1 MKIKEVLHS
10 ISDSLKNNNI
20 TAVPFLESRILLT
33 HALKLDSQE
42 SLLMNLDLE
51 ISEAQKQKAMKML
64 SRRIKK
70 EPIAYI
76 LGHKEFWDFKFK
88 VDKNVLIP
96 RPETEAI
103 IESIIKY
110 FPNKA
115 QKLSIIDLGTGSG
128 CIPITLLKIYTQ
140 ACAIGLDISEHALRI
155 ANNNAKKLKVGDRI
169 KLIQSNWLDN
179 ISQENKF
186 DIITANPPYISF
198 SDWNELEPEVKNH
211 EPRGALTDFTDGLT
225 HYHIIL
231 KNIHKYIKPNSKIF
245 LEIGYNQSQK
255 LALMLQQYKFTIK
268 EIIPDLANIPRIIV
282 CQSI

>member
-51 ISEAQKQKAMKML
+51 ISEAQKQNAMKML

-76 LGHKEFWDFKFK
+76 LGYKEFWDFKFK

-155 ANNNAKKLKVGDRI
+155 ANSNAKKLQVGDRI

-179 ISQENKF
+179 ISQEHKF

-231 KNIHKYIKPNSKIF
+231 QNIHKYTKPNSKIF

-255 LALMLQQYKFTIK
+255 LALMLQQYKFTIN